1 MGPRP
6 SGSSGRCPS
15 VASRPS
21 SSRRSSDMRRL
32 AGLIGVAVLVLAL
45 GVAVTS
51 ATDKRAAKTVSVD
64 DDFFSPSNLNV
75 SKGTKVKFKWV
86 GNDSHNVVKKS
97 GPGGDFSSPITDE
110 RGVNL
115 THKF

>member
-1 MGPRP
+1 
-6 SGSSGRCPS
+6 
-15 VASRPS
+15 
-21 SSRRSSDMRRL
+21 MRRL

-51 ATDKRAAKTVSVD
+51 ATDKRASKTVSVD

-115 THKF
+115 THKFSKSGTYKIICTIHESMKMKVNVN

>member
-1 MGPRP
+1 
-6 SGSSGRCPS
+6 
-15 VASRPS
+15 
-21 SSRRSSDMRRL
+21 MRRL

-51 ATDKRAAKTVSVD
+51 ATDKRGAKTVSVG
-64 DDFFSPSNLNV
+64 DDFFNPSNLNV
-75 SKGTKVKFKWV
+75 SKGTKVRWKWI
-86 GNDSHNVVKKS
+86 GDDQHNVVKKS

-115 THKF
+115 THKFSKNGTYRIVCTVHESMKMKVNVN